1 MSIKLIAIDIDGTLV
16 DDQKQLDTATSSLL
30 SDLADKG
37 VRVVLCTGRPYLG
50 AQVYLE
56 QMGFHKDS
64 EQYVITH
71 NGALIS
77 KTDSSFVKALPLD
90 RNLVKKIMTYC
101 LEKGL
106 RFHLSTHEHMYTPND
121 PISPYTVNES
131 HHTNMPLRPFMDI
144 ATVEHLDVFDVM
156 IADDSHLLDK
166 NEEAIR
172 ERFGKY
178 CEIVRSEPHF
188 IEFMHPHAGKGRALD
203 CLTQSL
209 GIPSHEV
216 MSIGNAQND
225 VSMLEFAG
233 ISVAVENAV
242 PEVKAVSD
250 FVTSSNNE
258 QGVKR
263 AIEYMK
269 EHFKQ

>member
-30 SDLADKG
+30 SDLANKG

-50 AQVYLE
+50 AQAYLE

-77 KTDSSFVKALPLD
+77 KTDSSSVKALPLD
-90 RNLVKKIMTYC
+90 SALVKEIMTYC

-131 HHTNMPLRPFMDI
+131 HHTNMLLRPFMDMD
-144 ATVEHLDVFDVM
+144 TLEHLDVFDVM
-156 IADDSHLLDK
+156 IADDSHLLDE
-166 NEEAIR
+166 NEATIR
-172 ERFGKY
+172 DRFGNY

-188 IEFMHPHAGKGRALD
+188 YRVYAPLCWQGQGFRL
-203 CLTQSL
+203 
-209 GIPSHEV
+209 SHT
-216 MSIGNAQND
+216 
-225 VSMLEFAG
+225 VSRYLLARG
-233 ISVAVENAV
+233 HGHRQCA
-242 PEVKAVSD
+242 
-250 FVTSSNNE
+250 
-258 QGVKR
+258 KR
-263 AIEYMK
+263 CVYA
-269 EHFKQ
+269 

>member
-30 SDLADKG
+30 SDLANKG

-50 AQVYLE
+50 AQAYLE

-77 KTDSSFVKALPLD
+77 KTDSSSVKALPLD
-90 RNLVKKIMTYC
+90 SALVKEIMTYC

-131 HHTNMPLRPFMDI
+131 HHTNMLLRPFMDMD
-144 ATVEHLDVFDVM
+144 TLEHLDVFDVM
-156 IADDSHLLDK
+156 IADDSHLLDE
-166 NEEAIR
+166 NEATIR
-172 ERFGKY
+172 DRFGNY

-188 IEFMHPHAGKGRALD
+188 IEFMHPYAGKGRALD

-209 GIPSHEV
+209 GISSHEV
-216 MSIGNAQND
+216 MVIGNAQND

-263 AIEYMK
+263 ARECMK
-269 EHFKQ
+269 EHF